1 MKLDGAMH
9 AQLRARRGAKM
20 DASLDSR
27 MLNRRRRTKA
37 SEFGPLGHLREHR
50 GWLLVTD
57 NVLRND
63 NEQDDSPDRSA

>member
-1 MKLDGAMH
+1 MSLTTAIEV
-9 AQLRARRGAKM
+9 QLRARRGVKM

-37 SEFGPLGHLREHR
+37 SEFCPLGHLREHR

-63 NEQDDSPDRSA
+63 NEQDEPLDRSA